1 MINLKNIFK
10 KKLTLTEQEEQI
22 AELKENREKPKVDTY
37 WKNHPDVYMF
47 VQWFRIIEAPK
58 KKGYIYVH
66 RVILDVTDEG
76 EFKQLGK
83 YYMKTSELFNK
94 NYILSTEEEWIE
106 ALDGIY

>member
-1 MINLKNIFK
+1 MFDIRNIFK
-10 KKLTLTEQEEQI
+10 KKTTLTEQELQI
-22 AELKENREKPKVDTY
+22 AELKENREDPQPDTY
-37 WKNHPDVYMF
+37 WKNHPNVYMF

-66 RVILDVTDEG
+66 RVILDVTAEG

-94 NYILSTEEEWIE
+94 NYILSSEEEWIE
-106 ALDGIY
+106 ALNGIY